1 MNITTKFDLGQTVYA
16 IHQGFE
22 TLRDECPLCGDTDA
36 VTLTT
41 GQRVMCP
48 ERYGNGHRSVI
59 QRWWPWV
66 LWRSGTVGQV
76 RVELVDPKY
85 GYDDDAESVKRRRQY
100 MLAETGV
107 GTGSLYNECD
117 LFASKEEAEAA
128 CTALNAEDAACQPAP
143 AWNGP
148 NACKACRARA
158 GGTHKATCQYA
169 LAIKAKME
177 ARAKAAVVAEHTL
190 PEAKEPAV

>member
-16 IHQGFE
+16 VHRGME
-22 TLRDECPLCGDTDA
+22 SLRDECPLCGDTDR

-41 GQRVMCP
+41 GQVVMCP
-48 ERYGNGHRSVI
+48 ERYSGSHRSVI
-59 QRWWPWV
+59 QRWWPWTI
-66 LWRSGTVGQV
+66 RNTGTVGQV
-76 RVELVDPKY
+76 RVELTAPGF
-85 GYDDDAESVKRRRQY
+85 GYDEDEESVKRRRQY
-100 MLAETGV
+100 MLIETGV
-107 GTGSLYNECD
+107 GSGSLYNECD

-128 CTALNAEDAACQPAP
+128 CAERNAEDDGCQPAP

-158 GGTHKATCQYA
+158 GGTHTATCKHA

-177 ARAKAAVVAEHTL
+177 AREKAKVS
-190 PEAKEPAV
+190 P